1 MVKIKKDPFY
11 FFVAGAGFIS
21 TGFLGTIF
29 SLLTFSLIDKFIKKR
44 IIGIPIWTGLGI
56 LSFWFIALP
65 RFTNVQP
72 SAEVSAMK
80 NGLTNGIKQCVVN
93 RWENQDTKFSEVPS
107 YRMKTKNYSISPL
120 SDLSCFGAYAYP
132 RKHFNWFLLM
142 PSDPPDYFTWFKI
155 EYDPSTGIVTRS
167 CGDTIKVACK
177 EGNTW

>member
-29 SLLTFSLIDKFIKKR
+29 SLLTFSLIDKYIKKR

-72 SAEVSAMK
+72 NAEVSAMQ
-80 NGLTNGIKQCVVN
+80 NGLTNGIKECVVT
-93 RWENQDTKFSEVPS
+93 RWENQDTKFSEAIS
-107 YRMKTKNYSISPL
+107 YMMKTKNYSISPL
-120 SDLSCFGAYAYP
+120 SDLSCFG
-132 RKHFNWFLLM
+132 
-142 PSDPPDYFTWFKI
+142 
-155 EYDPSTGIVTRS
+155 GICLSKKTF
-167 CGDTIKVACK
+167 
-177 EGNTW
+177 